1 MGTPKYAIVQEWI
14 KSEINKGSYKNGE
27 KMLSENEL
35 MEKFNFS
42 RQTIRLAIS
51 NLENQGYLEK
61 IKGSGTYVRIK
72 GGSSN
77 KETRNIG
84 VIITYLDEYI
94 FPEIIKGIENVLS
107 ENNYNIT
114 LGITYNK
121 VEKETS
127 ILNSLINKKVDG
139 IIVEGTKSAIPN
151 PNKEIYAQFK
161 KNIPCVFING
171 NYPDLDIPLCS
182 MNDVEGGHMA
192 ANYLIERGHKKIGAV
207 FKSDDIPGHRRYE
220 GFMRAMHKHS
230 IVIDEKNILW
240 YTTEDLEYLFKGDA
254 DSILLKRFEGCTAI
268 VCYNDQM
275 ALNVIRFLERN
286 NIKPFDDVSIIGFDN
301 STLSK
306 FLDLTSID
314 HMKYDLGALAAEALI
329 KQIKTG
335 EKTGAKI
342 KTEIIERASV
352 KDIRKN

>member
-1 MGTPKYAIVQEWI
+1 EPHLPAG
-14 KSEINKGSYKNGE
+14 NGGRY
-27 KMLSENEL
+27 LP
-35 MEKFNFS
+35 
-42 RQTIRLAIS
+42 
-51 NLENQGYLEK
+51 NL
-61 IKGSGTYVRIK
+61 R
-72 GGSSN
+72 
-77 KETRNIG
+77 
-84 VIITYLDEYI
+84 
-94 FPEIIKGIENVLS
+94 
-107 ENNYNIT
+107 
-114 LGITYNK
+114 
-121 VEKETS
+121 
-127 ILNSLINKKVDG
+127 
-139 IIVEGTKSAIPN
+139 
-151 PNKEIYAQFK
+151 
-161 KNIPCVFING
+161 
-171 NYPDLDIPLCS
+171 
-182 MNDVEGGHMA
+182 
-192 ANYLIERGHKKIGAV
+192 
-207 FKSDDIPGHRRYE
+207 
-220 GFMRAMHKHS
+220 
-230 IVIDEKNILW
+230 ILW